1 MKTIKLIVNRGEP
14 GEEQGRD
21 EVYDV
26 PQEPGMVV
34 LDAVL
39 YAQEHCASDLGV
51 RYNCKA
57 GKCGS
62 CSAEING
69 YPRLLCKTRI
79 DSLPA
84 DQPVRVQPMQT
95 FPRIKDLVT
104 DVSWN
109 YEMNKQIQPFTPR
122 TDKPWVWKQPE
133 ITRAQEMRK
142 CIECFLCQDVCHV
155 LRYQRTNK
163 PQYAGPR
170 FFVRTA
176 GLDYHPMDSAD
187 RLGYLKNESGI
198 EMCNVTGCCTDVCP
212 EHIKITDNAI
222 IPAKERLID
231 AFSDPLRALWRTV
244 AQILKNGRMFKKSGG

>member
-1 MKTIKLIVNRGEP
+1 MKHLKLIVNRGEP

-21 EVYDV
+21 EIFEV
-26 PQEPGMVV
+26 PQEDGMVV

-39 YAQEHCASDLGV
+39 YAQRNCAPDLAV
-51 RYNCKA
+51 RWNCKA

-69 YPRLLCKTRI
+69 YPRLLCKTRV
-79 DSLPA
+79 DTLPEG
-84 DQPVRVQPMQT
+84 QPVRVQPMQT

-109 YEMNKQIQPFTPR
+109 YEMNKHIPPFTPR
-122 TDKPWVWKQPE
+122 TDKPWIWKQSE
-133 ITRAQEMRK
+133 ISRAQEMRK

-155 LRYQRTNK
+155 LRYQRTDK
-163 PQYAGPR
+163 PQFAGPR

-176 GLDYHPMDSAD
+176 GLDYHPMDAAN
-187 RLGYLKNESGI
+187 RLDYLKTTAGI

-212 EHIKITDNAI
+212 EHIQITNNAI

-231 AFSDPLRALWRTV
+231 AFSDPLRGLWRKLRKIV
-244 AQILKNGRMFKKSGG
+244 RGGQEP